1 MYRSSF
7 FRFVIAIS
15 ASIFAAQGF
24 AQQLTVQFRS
34 GTSLTGHVEQPSID
48 WTTVS
53 ANGAVSQ
60 FNYKLSQIKTLSLSP
75 TESSEQMIQI
85 RQLLNQL
92 GDDDY
97 HQRELAEARLKS
109 IGGQFRGTVESFADH
124 PSYEV
129 RYRVKRLLSEKSFRP
144 TSSTRREVDRVTLV
158 DGAQWE
164 GEATNFALTLTAYG
178 ETIQLDRQKVA
189 GLTSAAGTRL
199 DARALAARDSPAK
212 VELFHR
218 YEDFVAEGQK
228 EFRFD
233 TQGDGS
239 PTVLNERIDEAFVSD
254 GLRFKNVEQG
264 FVGISPFSF
273 KYEKLP
279 VGGRSVGLL
288 GQRRGRDY
296 KGVMEITFCQPG
308 NANVS
313 AGVYEFGT
321 FIAKVSF
328 RRDIILEAYGGQ
340 GELLATVEATDQK
353 CVFAGVKSN
362 QLITR
367 VRVLSNP
374 YLKKIERKID
384 DDFAID
390 TLRMSTPIPTRVLRL
405 NLTREVALKNGDL
418 LKWAGLNL
426 KKDAIVNVVVNKVAD
441 QNLRLDFPLDEI
453 SSIYFARSL
462 KSSNA
467 WRALLRDGSQINVLP
482 GRSFKSEQFGFET
495 KPSDFVACWPAA
507 SAPRLPVAG
516 DFMAGQNRPLIV
528 FPTCRIRTEALSF
541 AADRFSWKEKEK
553 LQQPLQL
560 SGEDSDEDPTPQQTA
575 FKYADTLANQL
586 PTVWMRAPTVL
597 PAVGNFIYL
606 TDGQRLAFG
615 QQGQFELKEFGTRS
629 ITVAHRQGRDKT
641 IPINDVYS
649 IQFAQE

>member
-233 TQGDGS
+233 TQGGEFALPCLVS
-239 PTVLNERIDEAFVSD
+239 QIFVSACHS
-254 GLRFKNVEQG
+254 G
-264 FVGISPFSF
+264 SF
-273 KYEKLP
+273 
-279 VGGRSVGLL
+279 
-288 GQRRGRDY
+288 
-296 KGVMEITFCQPG
+296 
-308 NANVS
+308 
-313 AGVYEFGT
+313 
-321 FIAKVSF
+321 
-328 RRDIILEAYGGQ
+328 
-340 GELLATVEATDQK
+340 
-353 CVFAGVKSN
+353 
-362 QLITR
+362 
-367 VRVLSNP
+367 
-374 YLKKIERKID
+374 
-384 DDFAID
+384 
-390 TLRMSTPIPTRVLRL
+390 
-405 NLTREVALKNGDL
+405 
-418 LKWAGLNL
+418 
-426 KKDAIVNVVVNKVAD
+426 
-441 QNLRLDFPLDEI
+441 
-453 SSIYFARSL
+453 
-462 KSSNA
+462 
-467 WRALLRDGSQINVLP
+467 
-482 GRSFKSEQFGFET
+482 
-495 KPSDFVACWPAA
+495 
-507 SAPRLPVAG
+507 
-516 DFMAGQNRPLIV
+516 
-528 FPTCRIRTEALSF
+528 
-541 AADRFSWKEKEK
+541 
-553 LQQPLQL
+553 
-560 SGEDSDEDPTPQQTA
+560 
-575 FKYADTLANQL
+575 
-586 PTVWMRAPTVL
+586 
-597 PAVGNFIYL
+597 
-606 TDGQRLAFG
+606 
-615 QQGQFELKEFGTRS
+615 
-629 ITVAHRQGRDKT
+629 HR
-641 IPINDVYS
+641 
-649 IQFAQE
+649 